1 MERPP
6 RLDLLAWTGQDPTG
20 APYAIS
26 VAREVAVS
34 SDDGGKAEMECD
46 MDIDGGERTAEL
58 ESRNG
63 AHTGEEEG
71 SFGTERVNPRP
82 EFAAMNILSPAAD
95 LSPVPVSLNVDVET
109 TEHEPRQTE
118 PRPQSDEGENSDFL
132 HESDSQDDQAASM
145 KMLCLESPSPS
156 PPSSSLVDSQRL
168 TEQTSTRQEEQ
179 EEREPLQAERSV
191 DVDSH
196 LRTLSSQVD
205 SQHLSDQA
213 STRQEEQ
220 EERERVQAERPVE
233 VDSHLRTS
241 SMETEQREDV
251 DFLASRSM
259 LGHRDEVVDAGPN
272 DLCSL
277 FKNVS
282 LMAATIKAARWYVG
296 DQVVT
301 SKEEDEKVDDDED
314 HTTVPLERVEKY
326 DGDVGVAGQEPRTE
340 VNSLDREEATS
351 DDGEQDK
358 IQSEREDSVEQE
370 TEMDHRVTLEVD
382 VVGTFSSS
390 SDVDVEAD
398 ENSADEMDTARTS
411 PPPKQS
417 KSHDSVKA
425 IDLHEEA
432 KSDRDDQSER
442 MRTEMAEKLL
452 QTKPQSSGDFPSTV
466 AVTTSDLSDKLSGR
480 PMTDQS
486 NAIMPWE
493 ADIQSKAPVS
503 KVQLSEVSKRPLTDI
518 VPWEGECINIIE
530 PVMLSTLYLLVHI
543 CYHTVVLGF

>member
-20 APYAIS
+20 APYSIS

-46 MDIDGGERTAEL
+46 IDIDGGERTAEP

-82 EFAAMNILSPAAD
+82 ELAAMNILSPAAD

-168 TEQTSTRQEEQ
+168 
-179 EEREPLQAERSV
+179 
-191 DVDSH
+191 
-196 LRTLSSQVD
+196 
-205 SQHLSDQA
+205 SDQA
-213 STRQEEQ
+213 STRQEEE
-220 EERERVQAERPVE
+220 EERERVQPERPVE

-251 DFLASRSM
+251 GFLASRST

-282 LMAATIKAARWYVG
+282 LMAATIKAAKWYVG

-314 HTTVPLERVEKY
+314 HTTVPLERAEE
-326 DGDVGVAGQEPRTE
+326 DGGDVGMAGQEPRTK

-351 DDGEQDK
+351 GDGEQDK
-358 IQSEREDSVEQE
+358 IQCERKDGVEQD
-370 TEMDHRVTLEVD
+370 TEMDHRATLEVD

-425 IDLHEEA
+425 IDSHEEA

-452 QTKPQSSGDFPSTV
+452 QTKPQSSEDFPSTV
-466 AVTTSDLSDKLSGR
+466 AVATSELSDEVSRR
-480 PMTDQS
+480 PVTDQS
-486 NAIMPWE
+486 NTIMPWE

-518 VPWEGECINIIE
+518 VPWEGECINILE

>member
-20 APYAIS
+20 APYSIS

-71 SFGTERVNPRP
+71 SFVTERVNPRP
-82 EFAAMNILSPAAD
+82 ELAAMNILSPAAD

-132 HESDSQDDQAASM
+132 HESDSQDDQAPSM

-168 TEQTSTRQEEQ
+168 SDQASTRQEE
-179 EEREPLQAERSV
+179 EREHVQAERPV
-191 DVDSH
+191 EVDSH

-213 STRQEEQ
+213 STRQEEE
-220 EERERVQAERPVE
+220 EERERVQPERPVE

-241 SMETEQREDV
+241 SMEIEQREDV
-251 DFLASRSM
+251 GFLASRST
-259 LGHRDEVVDAGPN
+259 LGHRDEIVDAGPN

-301 SKEEDEKVDDDED
+301 YKEEDEKVDDDED
-314 HTTVPLERVEKY
+314 HTTVSLERAEKD

-351 DDGEQDK
+351 GDGEQDK

-425 IDLHEEA
+425 IDSHEEA
-432 KSDRDDQSER
+432 KSDRDDQSEK

-452 QTKPQSSGDFPSTV
+452 QTKPQSSGDFPSMV
-466 AVTTSDLSDKLSGR
+466 AVATSELSDKVSR
-480 PMTDQS
+480 HPVTNQS
-486 NAIMPWE
+486 NAIIAWE

-518 VPWEGECINIIE
+518 VPWESECINIME